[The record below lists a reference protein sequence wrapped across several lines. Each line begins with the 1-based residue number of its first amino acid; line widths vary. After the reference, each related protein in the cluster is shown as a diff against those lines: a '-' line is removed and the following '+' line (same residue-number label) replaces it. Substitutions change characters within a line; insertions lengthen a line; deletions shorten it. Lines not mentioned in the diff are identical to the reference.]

1 MAQRTIYNVGRVV
14 GYSAYEVY
22 VKEHLGSVDDPETN
36 PPASE
41 KEWLAS
47 SLFLGS
53 SLLLKIPQNTSHED
67 DELWEVVYNLPNTSQ
82 GFKYPSRLF
91 AANTILASF
100 FHGEGN
106 FSENSPWAN
115 KVTSYGHL
123 IDNSNSSH
131 PNAGYQVGENLPPS
145 TDNINNAAQWTD
157 TEKQQLLNYL
167 KIVDGIILNSG
178 EWSNSTSGN
187 PTMDFS
193 PGFDNDNDYTTVK
206 IVIKGKVTTPFNILL
221 SGFTIRTVA
230 SGISGADT
238 SLETES
244 PQDGDFLGPAVI
256 PWANKILF
264 SIPSSY
270 TSWFVS
276 GAYRRQLPKSG
287 QPTTVADHAII
298 DMKTTDPGTY
308 YQSNYQSA
316 REPITVNEV
325 NNIGDKTSVLTIFQ
339 RSQKYPPALWGSYI
353 SDEGDNY
360 LNPIDIVAPGSVKM
374 FEDATAEELQEY
386 EDTFPGTFGVNKNT
400 EKGTIEVIGP
410 DGELVPAADVSLAD
424 LTYDNIASTDK
435 QAKAV
440 ITQAGKN
447 KVMSL
452 AVSDDLTGQQNTI
465 TANPSQSISPKNDNI
480 YWAALLEAFAN
491 DKAVDILGANMKA
504 VKAGLPGNY
513 IQFPNGLRLYISATE
528 PPTAG
533 VPIGSVGIG
542 WSED

>member
-1 MAQRTIYNVGRVV
+1 MRTLYNVGRVV

-22 VKEHLGSVDDPETN
+22 VKDHLGTVVDPDKN

-53 SLLLKIPQNTSHED
+53 SLLLKVPMDTSHND
-67 DELWEVVYNLPNTSQ
+67 DELWEIVYNLPNTSQ
-82 GFKYPSRLF
+82 GFEYPSRLF

-106 FSENSPWAN
+106 FEGDSPWAN
-115 KVTSYGHL
+115 KVLSYGHL
-123 IDNSNSSH
+123 IDNTEESH
-131 PNAGYQVGENLPPS
+131 PGAGHQYGENLPPATS
-145 TDNINNAAQWTD
+145 DIQTAAQWTD
-157 TEKQQLLNYL
+157 DEKQQLLSYL
-167 KIVDGIILNSG
+167 KIVDGIVINSG
-178 EWSNSTSGN
+178 EWIDSMDGN
-187 PTMDFS
+187 PKMDFS
-193 PGFDNDNDYTTVK
+193 PGFNNDQDYTTVK
-206 IVIKGKVTTPFNILL
+206 IVVKGKITTSFNILL
-221 SGFTIRTVA
+221 SGFTIRSVA
-230 SGISGADT
+230 SGICGGDT

-244 PQDGDFLGPAVI
+244 PQDGDFLGPAVV
-256 PWANKILF
+256 PWANKIIF
-264 SIPSSY
+264 SVPSSY

-276 GAYRRQLPKSG
+276 GAYRRQLPKTS
-287 QPTTVADHAII
+287 QAQTVADHAII

-308 YQSNYQSA
+308 YLINYQEA

-353 SDEGDNY
+353 DDEGDNY

-410 DGELVPAADVSLAD
+410 DGTLVPAADVSLKNLTYTD
-424 LTYDNIASTDK
+424 LTSGAK
-435 QAKAV
+435 KAQAV
-440 ITQAGKN
+440 VTQTGKN
-447 KVMSL
+447 KAMSL
-452 AVSDDLTGQQNTI
+452 AVSDDLDGQQNTI
-465 TANPSQSISPKNDNI
+465 TANPAQSLEPKNDNI
-480 YWAALLEAFAN
+480 YWSALLEAFAN

-528 PPTAG
+528 PPTTG

-542 WSED
+542 WSE